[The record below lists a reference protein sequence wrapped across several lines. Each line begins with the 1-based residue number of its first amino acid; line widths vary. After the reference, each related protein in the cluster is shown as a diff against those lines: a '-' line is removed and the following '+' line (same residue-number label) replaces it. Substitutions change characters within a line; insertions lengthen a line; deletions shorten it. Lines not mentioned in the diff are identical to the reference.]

1 MFIFYRTHLNTST
14 PFLQNPSGR
23 LLLYLLHK
31 WMPIL
36 IYSLD
41 FSKWFYQSKGI
52 FKYFK
57 IVHEKLDFYL
67 ILRNDLRSKI
77 STFLQRNYEIS
88 LFIWKKV
95 YSYRKIVV
103 YFFSSVWNKT
113 CVTAQSS
120 GIYSIFPQSD
130 DLYRS
135 FEGHVFILIINGI
148 VIMNNFDLT
157 L

>member
-1 MFIFYRTHLNTST
+1 MLIFYRTHL
-14 PFLQNPSGR
+14 L
-23 LLLYLLHK
+23 
-31 WMPIL
+31 L

-41 FSKWFYQSKGI
+41 FSKWFYQSKVI

-67 ILRNDLRSKI
+67 ILRNDLRSKLL
-77 STFLQRNYEIS
+77 TFLQRNYEIC
-88 LFIWKKV
+88 LCVWKKV

-120 GIYSIFPQSD
+120 VIYSIFPQSD
-130 DLYRS
+130 YLYRS